1 MVCLDA
7 VTCRAAFELIVAA
20 DAQCQDAVSVVEAMV
35 DRFQLSPFCQ
45 QQRCVITVVLEHL
58 CPAAGRM
65 SRIDFAPVDD
75 DACEAASRNATC
87 FS

>member
-20 DAQCQDAVSVVEAMV
+20 DAQCQDTVSVVEAVV
-35 DRFQLSPFCQ
+35 DRFQQSPFCQ
-45 QQRCVITVVLEHL
+45 QQRCVVIVVLEHL
-58 CPAAGRM
+58 CLAAVGM
-65 SRIDFAPVDD
+65 SCIDFAPVDD